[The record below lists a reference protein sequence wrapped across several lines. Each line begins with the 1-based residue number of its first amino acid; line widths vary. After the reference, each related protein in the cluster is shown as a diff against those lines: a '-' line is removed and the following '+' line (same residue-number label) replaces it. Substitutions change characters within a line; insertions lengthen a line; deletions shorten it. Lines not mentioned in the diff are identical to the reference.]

1 MKKILFISILFGLI
15 LTSCVTSTYVFKF
28 SDTPG
33 IDFKKGKW
41 LLNEIESPYIIRPQ
55 LREIV
60 KKEFLKHLKS
70 NFFTLNEINN
80 LMLPLKIPLNP
91 SKQILKEIKAGT
103 KFDYFINIK
112 TKTLKNE
119 VGAMSIGTPDVR
131 DSYDGNDFD
140 DNDESKVEVTLE
152 VYDLNSLKII
162 YSQTVFGISQFNG
175 DSKGVY
181 LTKGTNSLIV
191 SSLRKILKKI
201 EKNHK

>member
-1 MKKILFISILFGLI
+1 MKKTLFILILFGLL

-28 SDTPG
+28 SATPG
-33 IDFKKGKW
+33 IDFRKGKW
-41 LLNEIESPYIIRPQ
+41 LLNEIEAPYIIKSQ

-60 KKEFLKHLKS
+60 KKKFLKYLKN
-70 NFFTLNEINN
+70 NFFILNETNG
-80 LMLPLKIPLNP
+80 LMLPPKIPLNP

-103 KFDYFINIK
+103 RFDYFINIK
-112 TKTLKNE
+112 TKILKNE
-119 VGAMSIGTPDVR
+119 VGVLSIGTPNVNN
-131 DSYDGNDFD
+131 SYDGNDFD

-162 YSQTVFGISQFNG
+162 YSQTVFGISQFNS

-201 EKNHK
+201 DKN